1 MWDPESWAIKSGLQP
16 KQSRIILTIGI
27 RNPSSTDKESE
38 IWYLESGIHGVESRI
53 QDLDYLTKETGSERK
68 EELGLRRK
76 GEGGGRGAGIE
87 KRRKG
92 VWKFVCWMRKQ

>member
-1 MWDPESWAIKSGLQP
+1 MWNPESGKLELWDPESWAMKFGLQP

-38 IWYLESGIHGVESRI
+38 IWYLESGIHGEESRI

-68 EELGLRRK
+68 EELGLRR
-76 GEGGGRGAGIE
+76 GE
-87 KRRKG
+87 KRG
-92 VWKFVCWMRKQ
+92 GN

>member
-1 MWDPESWAIKSGLQP
+1 MKFGLQP

-38 IWYLESGIHGVESRI
+38 ICYLESGIHGVESRI

-68 EELGLRRK
+68 EELGLRR
-76 GEGGGRGAGIE
+76 GGGGGGGGGRGGRRGAGIE

-92 VWKFVCWMRKQ
+92 AWKFVGWMRKQ

>member
-1 MWDPESWAIKSGLQP
+1 MKFGLQP

-53 QDLDYLTKETGSERK
+53 EDLDCLTKETGSAGK
-68 EELGLRRK
+68 EELGWGRGGEEGRELRR
-76 GEGGGRGAGIE
+76 EGKEFGNLWAG
-87 KRRKG
+87 
-92 VWKFVCWMRKQ
+92 

>member
-1 MWDPESWAIKSGLQP
+1 MKFGLQP

-38 IWYLESGIHGVESRI
+38 ICYLESGIHGVESRI

-76 GEGGGRGAGIE
+76 GGGGGEEGRELRREGKELGNLWAG
-87 KRRKG
+87 
-92 VWKFVCWMRKQ
+92 

>member
-53 QDLDYLTKETGSERK
+53 QDLDYLRKETGSERK
-68 EELGLRRK
+68 EELGLRR
-76 GEGGGRGAGIE
+76 GGGGGEEGRE
-87 KRRKG
+87 LRREGKEFG
-92 VWKFVCWMRKQ
+92 NLCVG